1 MRAPLAVILMSS
13 LLAPAAVYA
22 GSTDATPSAP
32 AIRVT
37 TGVIPPAVIY
47 SSNFTV
53 TADALAGVGVE
64 KPSVVLA
71 LTVNEKGFAQDVRVV
86 RSVNPRVDAQVLAAV
101 RDFKFRPATLDQQPV
116 PVDLN
121 LTVVVQR

>member
-1 MRAPLAVILMSS
+1 MRAPLAVILLSS

-22 GSTDATPSAP
+22 NSTDATPSVP

-37 TGVIPPAVIY
+37 TGVIPPAVLN
-47 SSNFTV
+47 SGNFTV
-53 TADALAGVGVE
+53 SADALSGVFID

-71 LTVNEKGFAQDVRVV
+71 LTVNEKGLAQDVHVV
-86 RSVNPRVDAQVLAAV
+86 RSVNPKVDAQVLEAV
-101 RDFKFRPATLDQQPV
+101 REFKFRPATLDQQPV
-116 PVDLN
+116 SVDLH